1 MAETPR
7 TGRPKHFDARLI
19 VNINDAL
26 DAAINA
32 KVKAMNEAA
41 EKAGKIDRVDR
52 SAIVRACLAK
62 CLAAELREVA
72 QQKPAASK
80 P

>member
-52 SAIVRACLAK
+52 SAVVRACLAK
-62 CLAAELREVA
+62 CLAAELKA
-72 QQKPAASK
+72 AASK

>member
-1 MAETPR
+1 MADAPR

-26 DAAINA
+26 DKAINA
-32 KVKAMNEAA
+32 KVEAMNAAA

-52 SAIVRACLAK
+52 STVVRACLAK
-62 CLAAELREVA
+62 CLAAELRDLA
-72 QQKPAASK
+72 QRKPATSK